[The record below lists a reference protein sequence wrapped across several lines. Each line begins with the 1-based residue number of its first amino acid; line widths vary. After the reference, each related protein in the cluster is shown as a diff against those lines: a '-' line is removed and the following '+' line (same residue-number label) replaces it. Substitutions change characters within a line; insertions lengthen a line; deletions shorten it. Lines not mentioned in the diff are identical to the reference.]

1 MDRVL
6 AAVDGSEASNRSLDT
21 LVAMAKEFTAAPEVV
36 LLTVKVPM
44 PPLTGMGVV
53 VSADMLDSYYAQA
66 QEETISAARAKLDGA
81 GLSFI
86 ERKEVGDPAEMI
98 VRVAQETGSKL
109 IFIGSRGMGAL
120 GTLVLGSTSNKVIHQ
135 TRIPVVITH

>member
-6 AAVDGSEASNRSLDT
+6 AAVDGSEASNRSLET
-21 LVAMAKEFTAAPEVV
+21 LVKMAKEFATPPEVV
-36 LLTVKVPM
+36 LLTVKMPM

-53 VSADMLDSYYAQA
+53 VSADMLDAYYAQA
-66 QEETISAARAKLDGA
+66 QEETITAARNALGAA
-81 GLSFI
+81 GLKYL

-98 VRVAQETGSKL
+98 VSVAQETGCKL

-120 GTLVLGSTSNKVIHQ
+120 GTLMLGSTSNKVIHN
-135 TRIPVVITH
+135 THIPVVITH

>member
-21 LVAMAKEFTAAPEVV
+21 LVAMAKEFSSAPEVV

-53 VSADMLDSYYAQA
+53 VSADMLDAYYAQA
-66 QEETISAARAKLDGA
+66 QEETISAARAKLSAA
-81 GLSFI
+81 GLRFI
-86 ERKEVGDPAEMI
+86 ERKEVGEPADM
-98 VRVAQETGSKL
+98 VVQVAQETGCKL
-109 IFIGSRGMGAL
+109 IFLGSRGMGAF
-120 GTLVLGSTSNKVIHQ
+120 GTLMLGSTSNKVIHHA
-135 TRIPVVITH
+135 RIPVVITH

>member
-21 LVAMAKEFTAAPEVV
+21 LVSMAKEFSSAPEVV

-53 VSADMLDSYYAQA
+53 VSADMLDTYYAQA
-66 QEETISAARAKLDGA
+66 QEETIASARAKLDAA
-81 GLSFI
+81 GLKYV
-86 ERKEVGDPAEMI
+86 ERKEVGDPSEMI
-98 VRVAQETGSKL
+98 VQVAQETGAKL